1 MKFSLIVFGLL
12 VVGYAHWSCTSRPA
26 AQVREDSPLAARQRM
41 VEEQIKARGI
51 KDEGVLAAMLKVPRE
66 RFVPSGVAPLAYADR
81 PLPIGYGQ
89 TISQPYIVAFMTE
102 ALQVTNNKKVLEI
115 GTGSGYQAAVLG
127 ELAREVYTIEI
138 VPQLADRARDT
149 LAALGYRN
157 VHVRTGDGYLGWP
170 EQAPFDAIMVTAAP
184 DHVPQPLVDQL
195 GLDGRMIIPVGVIYQ
210 DILLVSR
217 TPTGIIQQRTIPAR
231 FAPLVRPPRQV
242 RRLVPT
248 SPTGETRDDLKLAF
262 GRFVEPLEHQQVTCK
277 MAFVSVGARLRASM
291 AWAVGKM
298 SNSMWRRM
306 ASSFTSSITGKAP
319 VPVPTTRRRHF
330 QGIFSSTESGV

>member
-12 VVGYAHWSCTSRPA
+12 VVGYAHWSCTDRPA
-26 AQVREDSPLAARQRM
+26 AQARGHSPLTARHRM

-102 ALQVTNNKKVLEI
+102 ALQVMSNKKVLEI

-149 LAALGYRN
+149 LAAVGYRN
-157 VHVRTGDGYLGWP
+157 VHGRTGDGYLGWP

-184 DHVPQPLVDQL
+184 DHVPQPLLDQL
-195 GLDGRMIIPVGVIYQ
+195 GAGGRIILPLGVP
-210 DILLVSR
+210 L
-217 TPTGIIQQRTIPAR
+217 PAV
-231 FAPLVRPPRQV
+231 L
-242 RRLVPT
+242 
-248 SPTGETRDDLKLAF
+248 
-262 GRFVEPLEHQQVTCK
+262 
-277 MAFVSVGARLRASM
+277 
-291 AWAVGKM
+291 
-298 SNSMWRRM
+298 
-306 ASSFTSSITGKAP
+306 P
-319 VPVPTTRRRHF
+319 VP
-330 QGIFSSTESGV
+330 